1 MFFLW
6 NTIVLGMFFYWNI
19 EVQWTVIPIFNM
31 NQKNVIVWFLLL
43 KPITNLTI
51 IEDFQKNVCDTSRE
65 LLRRYRLRVV
75 PHFSSQIVERAWKS
89 LHARKGDTRRGE
101 RKVIIFL
108 SPRRVS
114 PFLAWGDFHARSR
127 LARSTIPEEKWG
139 TTRSLEMIVI
149 LQDVVVLNGVKV
161 GTQES
166 MKILEVTLDKKLT
179 FKDHIS
185 RQLKKV
191 YAKSAALMLI
201 RRFQNSNWGN
211 DESLNFLVLPHL

>member
-1 MFFLW
+1 M
-6 NTIVLGMFFYWNI
+6 
-19 EVQWTVIPIFNM
+19 
-31 NQKNVIVWFLLL
+31 
-43 KPITNLTI
+43 
-51 IEDFQKNVCDTSRE
+51 
-65 LLRRYRLRVV
+65 
-75 PHFSSQIVERAWKS
+75 
-89 LHARKGDTRRGE
+89 
-101 RKVIIFL
+101 IIFL

-149 LQDVVVLNGVKV
+149 FQDVVVLNGVKV

-201 RRFQNSNWGN
+201 RRFQNSN
-211 DESLNFLVLPHL
+211 